1 MKKSGGEY
9 DDTFIV
15 LVECMREMFP
25 EMEEMEVAPEIKLE
39 EIPEWDS
46 MSLVNLQTGIEAA
59 FGVNIPAM
67 ALKESLTIGELVGYV
82 RNRYYPRG
90 GRRGLRNAGGGKR

>member
-1 MKKSGGEY
+1 MS
-9 DDTFIV
+9 DTFIV

-46 MSLVNLQTGIEAA
+46 MSLVNLQTGSR
-59 FGVNIPAM
+59 PRS
-67 ALKESLTIGELVGYV
+67 ALI
-82 RNRYYPRG
+82 YPQWP
-90 GRRGLRNAGGGKR
+90 

>member
-1 MKKSGGEY
+1 MS
-9 DDTFIV
+9 DTFIA
-15 LVECMREMFP
+15 LVECMREIFP

-46 MSLVNLQTGIEAA
+46 MSLVNLQTGLEAA

-67 ALKESLTIGELVGYV
+67 AFKESLTIGELVVYIKHPETIPV
-82 RNRYYPRG
+82 EEEED
-90 GRRGLRNAGGGKR
+90 